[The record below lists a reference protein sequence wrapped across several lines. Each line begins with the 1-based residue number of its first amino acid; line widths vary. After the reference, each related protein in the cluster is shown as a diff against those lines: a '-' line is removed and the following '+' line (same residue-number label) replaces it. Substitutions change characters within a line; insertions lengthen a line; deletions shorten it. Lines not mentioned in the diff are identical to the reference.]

1 MLKVV
6 GYDTNKH
13 MALVMN
19 TNNGVVEEHTS
30 SELYRLRCD
39 HGLSFTPLQIKD
51 TGKVVS
57 KVNRSNKDIE
67 YRVYQ
72 YRGMDNKLY
81 TCELRDVQIPNLVRQ
96 GVIVVV

>member
-6 GYDTNKH
+6 GYNTDKH
-13 MALVMN
+13 TALVLD
-19 TNNGVVEEHTS
+19 TDDGVVDECTGS
-30 SELYRLRCD
+30 NLYRLRCD
-39 HGLSFTPLQIKD
+39 YGLTFVPLQIQD

-72 YRGMDNKLY
+72 YRGMDNKIY

-96 GVIVVV
+96 GVVVVV